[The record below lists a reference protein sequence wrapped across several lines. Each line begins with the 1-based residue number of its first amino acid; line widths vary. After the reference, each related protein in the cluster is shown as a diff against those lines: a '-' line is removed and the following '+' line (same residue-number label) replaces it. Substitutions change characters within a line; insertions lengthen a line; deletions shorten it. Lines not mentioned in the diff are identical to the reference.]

1 MKEFPTIN
9 RGTTQKKDKPMDP
22 STNFPLIQFVIIWTL
37 LGSLLI
43 WMVVFAVL
51 AIRTHSHETFGEEDL
66 SVQSQSLPGI
76 SSLIPR
82 LNILT
87 SSAQQSPET
96 VNAESTVSSEVMA
109 RS

>member
-1 MKEFPTIN
+1 
-9 RGTTQKKDKPMDP
+9 MDS
-22 STNFPLIQFVIIWTL
+22 STNFSLIQFVLIWTL

-51 AIRTHSHETFGEEDL
+51 AICTHSHETFGEEDL
-66 SVQSQSLPGI
+66 PAHSQTLPGI

-87 SSAQQSPET
+87 SSSHQSPEP